1 MIPQFYVYWIITS
14 LSLLLSPL
22 QVCAQTNEANS
33 EVVVYE
39 ALEKS
44 LLTKNNLYLL
54 EKIFY
59 PSSSIQNSYVEF
71 DVAFEVRNISNCS
84 NPYYGNAFDCNSYK
98 RNYYDRSSDAV
109 SVWST
114 DVNDQYLQY
123 YVEQNFYILKSVDI
137 SFFSLLNIF
146 VKTTI
151 ANIASPYESYTQSMQ
166 PIELIIEYL
175 PNNPT
180 EWDLINALQQLFT
193 WVSKYYTL
201 TLIDVIVSFRI
212 HCPLGNTVKNAQYN
226 RIFTITYNIVIIM

>member
-1 MIPQFYVYWIITS
+1 MNRQFYVYWIITS

-22 QVCAQTNEANS
+22 QVCAQIDEVNS

-59 PSSSIQNSYVEF
+59 PSSPIQNSYVEF
-71 DVAFEVRNISNCS
+71 NVTFEVRNISNCS

-98 RNYYDRSSDAV
+98 RNYDVV
-109 SVWST
+109 SIWST
-114 DVNDQYLQY
+114 HVNDQYLQY
-123 YVEQNFYILKSVDI
+123 YVQQNFFILKSVDI

-146 VKTTI
+146 VKTTT
-151 ANIASPYESYTQSMQ
+151 ANIASPYESDTQSMQ

-180 EWDLINALQQLFT
+180 ELDLTNALEQLFT

-201 TLIDVIVSFRI
+201 ILIDAIVSFII
-212 HCPLGNTVKNAQYN
+212 HCTLLKQ
-226 RIFTITYNIVIIM
+226 IQFIVL

>member
-1 MIPQFYVYWIITS
+1 MNPQLYVYWIITS

-22 QVCAQTNEANS
+22 QVCAQIDEVNS

-59 PSSSIQNSYVEF
+59 PSSPIQNSYVEF
-71 DVAFEVRNISNCS
+71 NVTFEVRNIYNCS
-84 NPYYGNAFDCNSYK
+84 NAYYAFDCKSYK
-98 RNYYDRSSDAV
+98 RNYYRTSSDAV

-123 YVEQNFYILKSVDI
+123 YVQQNFYILKSVDM
-137 SFFSLLNIF
+137 SFSSLLNIF
-146 VKTTI
+146 VTTTTT
-151 ANIASPYESYTQSMQ
+151 NIASQYYVSDTRIMQ

-175 PNNPT
+175 PNNPS
-180 EWDLINALQQLFT
+180 EWDLIDALEQLFT
-193 WVSKYYTL
+193 WVSEYYTL
-201 TLIDVIVSFRI
+201 KCD
-212 HCPLGNTVKNAQYN
+212 A
-226 RIFTITYNIVIIM
+226 II

>member
-1 MIPQFYVYWIITS
+1 MIRYNESQFYVYWIIIS

-22 QVCAQTNEANS
+22 QICAEINEVNS

-44 LLTKNNLYLL
+44 LLTKYNLYLL
-54 EKIFY
+54 EKIFC
-59 PSSSIQNSYVEF
+59 PSSPIQNSYVEF
-71 DVAFEVRNISNCS
+71 NVTFEVRNISNCS

-98 RNYYDRSSDAV
+98 RNYDVV
-109 SVWST
+109 SIWST
-114 DVNDQYLQY
+114 HVNDQYLQY
-123 YVEQNFYILKSVDI
+123 YVQQNFFILKSVDI

-146 VKTTI
+146 VKTTT
-151 ANIASPYESYTQSMQ
+151 ANIASPYESDTQSMQ

-180 EWDLINALQQLFT
+180 ELDLTNALEQLFT

-201 TLIDVIVSFRI
+201 ILIDAIVSFII
-212 HCPLGNTVKNAQYN
+212 HCTLLKQ
-226 RIFTITYNIVIIM
+226 IQFIVL

>member
-1 MIPQFYVYWIITS
+1 MNPQFYVYWIITS

-22 QVCAQTNEANS
+22 QVCAEINEVNS

-39 ALEKS
+39 ALEES

-59 PSSSIQNSYVEF
+59 PSSPIQNSYVEF
-71 DVAFEVRNISNCS
+71 NVTFEIRNISNCS
-84 NPYYGNAFDCNSYK
+84 NPYNENAFDCNSYQ
-98 RNYYDRSSDAV
+98 RNYYGTSSDAV

-123 YVEQNFYILKSVDI
+123 YVQRNFIILKSVDI

-146 VKTTI
+146 VTTTT
-151 ANIASPYESYTQSMQ
+151 ANIDSPYESDTQSMQ

-180 EWDLINALQQLFT
+180 EWDLTNALEQLFT
-193 WVSKYYTL
+193 WVSKYFTL
-201 TLIDVIVSFRI
+201 KFDAIVLFRI
-212 HCPLGNTVKNAQYN
+212 HCPI
-226 RIFTITYNIVIIM
+226 R

>member
-1 MIPQFYVYWIITS
+1 MNPQLYVYWIITS

-22 QVCAQTNEANS
+22 QVCAQIDEVNS

-59 PSSSIQNSYVEF
+59 PSSPIQNSYVEF
-71 DVAFEVRNISNCS
+71 NVTFEVRNISNCS
-84 NPYYGNAFDCNSYK
+84 NAHYAFDCKSYK
-98 RNYYDRSSDAV
+98 RNYYRTSSDAV

-123 YVEQNFYILKSVDI
+123 YVQQNFYILKSVDM
-137 SFFSLLNIF
+137 SFSSLLNIF
-146 VKTTI
+146 VTTTTT
-151 ANIASPYESYTQSMQ
+151 NIASQYYESDTPIMQ

-175 PNNPT
+175 PNNPS
-180 EWDLINALQQLFT
+180 EWDLINALEQLFT
-193 WVSKYYTL
+193 WVSEYYTL
-201 TLIDVIVSFRI
+201 KCD
-212 HCPLGNTVKNAQYN
+212 A
-226 RIFTITYNIVIIM
+226 II